1 MSDRIPLVIFSYLNN
16 LIIDGQSL
24 AYLLVAKNGCLLSWG
39 GNLSSYKIG
48 NLQQGELACKQVPLL
63 EGLLP
68 LNGVPVV
75 LPCTNIEQ
83 AICADIHMFSSN
95 EGDWILL
102 LDASKERD
110 RHQLMQQKGNDL
122 SLLRN
127 QQSKII
133 NQYFGKQIK
142 DNLAQ
147 GLIDLDEQ
155 GKRRDV
161 TIMSAKICKFTAY
174 SEHNSPEKT
183 FKTLNLYLSPIIQS
197 ILDEAGMI
205 DKIAGDTVISLF
217 GILPSKGCPPTQAIA
232 AAFQMLEYVQEINQR
247 QQLNTTTLE
256 IAISIT
262 SGFVVLGL
270 IGSKASKTFVTVG
283 HPIDLL
289 LLLKSQV
296 APKEILID
304 KNTYNKINDMQKH
317 FLESVS
323 LSTASGTV
331 KTYSYRTK

>member
-1 MSDRIPLVIFSYLNN
+1 MSDRIPAVALNYLSN
-16 LIIDGQSL
+16 LIVNRQSL
-24 AYLLVAKNGCLLSWG
+24 AYLLVAKDGCLLSWG
-39 GNLSSYKIG
+39 GNLSNYEIS
-48 NLQQGELACKQVPLL
+48 NLQKGELASKQVPLL

-75 LPCTNIEQ
+75 LPCTNVEQ
-83 AICADIHMFSSN
+83 GICADVHIFSGN

-127 QQSKII
+127 EQSKII
-133 NQYFGKQIK
+133 NQYFGKEIK

-147 GLIDLDEQ
+147 GLIDLNEQ
-155 GKRRDV
+155 GKRRDI
-161 TIMSAKICKFTAY
+161 TILSTKICEFTAY
-174 SEHNSPEKT
+174 SEHNSPKKT

-205 DKIAGDTVISLF
+205 DKIVGDTVISLF
-217 GILPSKGCPPTQAIA
+217 GILPSIGCPPMQAIA
-232 AAFQMLEYVQEINQR
+232 AAFQMLESVQEINQR
-247 QQLNTTTLE
+247 QQSNPNLD

-262 SGFVVLGL
+262 SGLVVLGL
-270 IGSKASKTFVTVG
+270 IGSKASKTCVTVG

-289 LLLKSQV
+289 LVLKSQV
-296 APKEILID
+296 NSKEILID
-304 KNTYNKINDMQKH
+304 EHTYNKINDMQKH

-323 LSTASGTV
+323 VSTTSGIV
-331 KTYSYRTK
+331 KTYSCRTK